1 MVDAKLETLVLSADM
16 HSGRWFTSLASDASD
31 GQKRRLRL
39 RGCDLVGILET
50 KLENVCKK
58 AMIRQSGRWMK

>member
-1 MVDAKLETLVLSADM
+1 MVVAKLETLVLSADM

-50 KLENVCKK
+50 KLENVL
-58 AMIRQSGRWMK
+58 